1 VFSPKK
7 SVKTVAILASAFY
20 AMMTMSPAPISV
32 EQALDYYR
40 QEYTNAK
47 DNYYSEAG
55 EVKGRW
61 CGQLAEEWNLK
72 GEVTSEQYE
81 RLVEGKDPH
90 TGKQLIRSVTAR
102 EIVDENGKEK
112 LTSTHGAGWDMTFSA
127 PKSPSLAALVGKDER
142 VIEGHIVSVN
152 EALKEVEK
160 YLQARGGGDNPA
172 ITTGKMIAVQF
183 LHTSSRPDRKNGYAA
198 PQLHTHV
205 VIFNMTQCEDGKVRS
220 VQSRQLYRTQKLAT
234 AIYRARF
241 AEKLQALGYEILVDP
256 RTGAP
261 EIKGFTEA
269 YLKDSSPRRRE
280 VLSEAEKIKERM
292 ASEGKTVSEN
302 ARLKQVAARINRRS
316 KKFDRDLMDTRALE
330 LDVRHGYQAQRLV
343 AEARERGPLR
353 LAQNEIEKRAQEAVT
368 YARDNAV
375 QKEAVTDV
383 RKVKADA
390 LGRNLGLTTHD
401 AVMTELNRCVE
412 RGEFINITRPD
423 REPETT
429 TQRMLAMEKENIQT
443 VIDGKGKHAAI
454 IQPERVEGIVAATA
468 ERQQRKLNTNQQTA
482 IKAILSS
489 TDRVLGLQGG
499 AGTGKTTAL
508 SVVREAAEKEGYLV
522 RGFAPTTRAAKQLK
536 ESGIQTETLQKFIRR
551 RKEKTAPAKRLY
563 VLDESSLASTKN
575 LHKFFAR
582 LNPTA
587 DKVLLVGDVRQHQAV
602 EAGRPFEQFQQHGM
616 TTVQLSEIVRQRNL
630 KLRKTVNDLS
640 RRKIPEAVDQLIRR
654 GKVIEIANEQER
666 FEAIAKNYCQNPV
679 GTLVVSP
686 ANRER
691 VELNLRIHKQLQR
704 EGKVSRD
711 DHQIKVYVNRDMTGP
726 ERTFANAYRPGE
738 DVIRYNHTSK
748 VYKTKPGDYAKVIE
762 TNHEKNEITV
772 RFANGRKLI
781 YDPKRLSGVSVYN
794 EAERAF
800 AEGDRVQIRAP
811 NPAKR
816 IVNGEFGTITKI
828 EGERI
833 RLTLDSKREV
843 SLDLRQFRHL
853 DHGYAVTSHSSQGL
867 TFDRVLV
874 NVDTRQSAQLV
885 NDRMAYVA
893 ISRARHDAQIYT
905 DSAQNLRDTLNRST
919 NKESALEATRDS
931 LLDLRK
937 ELDKLRREN
946 PLAPQQQPS
955 TAHSLTQT
963 PTHTAPAPTKAVEL
977 EIQGPEIEL

>member
-1 VFSPKK
+1 
-7 SVKTVAILASAFY
+7 
-20 AMMTMSPAPISV
+20 
-32 EQALDYYR
+32 
-40 QEYTNAK
+40 
-47 DNYYSEAG
+47 
-55 EVKGRW
+55 
-61 CGQLAEEWNLK
+61 
-72 GEVTSEQYE
+72 
-81 RLVEGKDPH
+81 
-90 TGKQLIRSVTAR
+90 
-102 EIVDENGKEK
+102 
-112 LTSTHGAGWDMTFSA
+112 
-127 PKSPSLAALVGKDER
+127 
-142 VIEGHIVSVN
+142 
-152 EALKEVEK
+152 
-160 YLQARGGGDNPA
+160 
-172 ITTGKMIAVQF
+172 
-183 LHTSSRPDRKNGYAA
+183 
-198 PQLHTHV
+198 
-205 VIFNMTQCEDGKVRS
+205 
-220 VQSRQLYRTQKLAT
+220 
-234 AIYRARF
+234 
-241 AEKLQALGYEILVDP
+241 
-256 RTGAP
+256 
-261 EIKGFTEA
+261 
-269 YLKDSSPRRRE
+269 E
-280 VLSEAEKIKERM
+280 VLTEEEKMKERM
-292 ASEGKTVSEN
+292 EREGKTLSEN

-330 LDVRHGYQAQRLV
+330 MDVRHGYQAQRLV
-343 AEARERGPLR
+343 AEARARGPLR
-353 LAQNEIEKRAQEAVT
+353 LTQNEIEKRAQEAVT

-375 QKEAVTDV
+375 QKEAVVDV
-383 RKVKADA
+383 RTVKADA
-390 LGRNLGLTTHD
+390 LARNLGLTTCD
-401 AVMTELNRCVE
+401 AVMTELNRRFE
-412 RGEFINITRPD
+412 RGEFINITRP
-423 REPETT
+423 EQAPETT
-429 TQRMLAMEKENIQT
+429 TQRMLAMEKRNIQT

-454 IQPERVEGIVAATA
+454 VQPERVEGIVTATA

-489 TDRVLGLQGG
+489 TDRVFGLQGG

-508 SVVREAAEKEGYLV
+508 SVVREAAEKEGYQV

-536 ESGIQTETLQKFIRR
+536 ESGIPTETLQMFIRR
-551 RKEKTAPAKRLY
+551 RKEKTAPAKRLF

-582 LNPTA
+582 LNPIA

-602 EAGRPFEQFQQHGM
+602 EAGRPFEQLQEHGM

-640 RRKIPEAVDQLIRR
+640 RRKIPEAVDQLARR

-726 ERTFANAYRPGE
+726 ERTFANAYRPD

-748 VYKTKPGDYAKVIE
+748 VYKTKPGDYAKVME
-762 TNHEKNEITV
+762 TNHEKNEIKV

-800 AEGDRVQIRAP
+800 AVGDRVQIRAP
-811 NPAKR
+811 HRAKR
-816 IVNGEFGTITKI
+816 IANGELGTITKI

-833 RLTLDSKREV
+833 GLTLDSKREV

-905 DSAQNLRDTLNRST
+905 DSAQNLRDTLDRST
-919 NKESALEATRDS
+919 NKQSALEATRDS

-955 TAHSLTQT
+955 TDHSLTQT
-963 PTHTAPAPTKAVEL
+963 PTHTAPAPTKAAEPQI
-977 EIQGPEIEL
+977 EGPDIDLGDLIL